1 VPHVHCHVIPRTVG
15 DAGGDDRIH
24 QWLEGEEGDIGQRQR
39 DAETSGRR
47 KQGEWASDDDRKPRT
62 KEEMEVEA
70 KWLREEM
77 AKDGYA
83 DGKL

>member
-1 VPHVHCHVIPRTVG
+1 VIPRTVG
-15 DAGGDDRIH
+15 DPGGDDRIH

-47 KQGEWASDDDRKPRT
+47 TQGEWASDEDRKPRT

-70 KWLREEM
+70 NWLREEM